1 MNVYENESSIELS
14 GDIDLASSGTLSL
27 LEKKL
32 HGRENIVFDV
42 RGLQHVDTTFLRF
55 LVRLREHAVNEEFT
69 AVELIGVKPNLR
81 RILEITGLAR
91 MFALQRATTD
101 ITKASF
107 RRFASGPEAQR
118 NIDPQ

>member
-91 MFALQRATTD
+91 MFAVQRETTD
-101 ITKASF
+101 VTKASF
-107 RRFASGPEAQR
+107 RQFASGSEAQR